1 MLRQSTFAAVVA
13 GILTFVGTSGH
24 RAEAETRNNDLFYNY
39 YAGPPGVP
47 AQLYISPRPTPPL
60 VGHTWITYQPLMP
73 HEFLYVHR
81 RNYYKYSQGSNSYT
95 EARIRWNNRI
105 VPMMWSPF

>member
-1 MLRQSTFAAVVA
+1 MLRQSTFAAIAA
-13 GILTFVGTSGH
+13 GILAFVGSPAH
-24 RAEAETRNNDLFYNY
+24 RAEAGNRSDQLFYNY

-73 HEFLYVHR
+73 HEFLHVHN
-81 RNYYKYSQGSNSYT
+81 RNYYRYSRDGSYNET
-95 EARIRWNNRI
+95 RIRWNNRHL
-105 VPMMWSPF
+105 PMMWSPF